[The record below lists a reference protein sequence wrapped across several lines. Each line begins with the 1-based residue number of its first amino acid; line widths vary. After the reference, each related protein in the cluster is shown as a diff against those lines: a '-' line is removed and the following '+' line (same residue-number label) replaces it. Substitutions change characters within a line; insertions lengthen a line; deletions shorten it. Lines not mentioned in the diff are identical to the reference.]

1 MDVRRHGNP
10 DWQQKGTP
18 NDDGAALTEEPTS
31 YAKAEDGK
39 TEMSLLHFALTN
51 PDWKPPQEEQ
61 TQFINQLRGHVSKEA
76 EHLTGAH
83 HVAAA
88 ANNALPALAEEDNLE
103 ENNLEDNVLYASLNS
118 LDAAGGVYSELA
130 NGIMS
135 DAGIMRS
142 PSHFLHQ
149 RRAATPVKG
158 KYYNHKQAVSK
169 PDSYRLGYNNYFIF
183 S

>member
-10 DWQQKGTP
+10 DWQQKGSI
-18 NDDGAALTEEPTS
+18 NEDGAILTEEPTS

-61 TQFINQLRGHVSKEA
+61 TQFINQLRGQVSKDA

-83 HVAAA
+83 HIAA
-88 ANNALPALAEEDNLE
+88 NALPALAEEENLE
-103 ENNLEDNVLYASLNS
+103 HNNLEDNVLYASLNS

-130 NGIMS
+130 NGIMT
-135 DAGIMRS
+135 DAGIMKS
-142 PSHFLHQ
+142 PSHFLHH
-149 RRAATPVKG
+149 RRAGTPAKG
-158 KYYNHKQAVSK
+158 IEELS
-169 PDSYRLGYNNYFIF
+169 
-183 S
+183 

>member
-10 DWQQKGTP
+10 DWQQKGSL
-18 NDDGAALTEEPTS
+18 NEDGTNNTLTEEPTS

-61 TQFINQLRGHVSKEA
+61 TQFINQLRGQVSKEA
-76 EHLTGAH
+76 ENLTGAH
-83 HVAAA
+83 NLG
-88 ANNALPALAEEDNLE
+88 ANLNTLEAVEEEENQEMKDNLD
-103 ENNLEDNVLYASLNS
+103 DNVLYASLNS

-130 NGIMS
+130 NGIMA
-135 DAGIMRS
+135 DAGIQMRS

-149 RRAATPVKG
+149 RRPGTPAKG
-158 KYYNHKQAVSK
+158 KEN
-169 PDSYRLGYNNYFIF
+169 
-183 S
+183 

>member
-10 DWQQKGTP
+10 DWQQKRSI
-18 NDDGAALTEEPTS
+18 NEDGATNTLTEEPTS
-31 YAKAEDGK
+31 YAKSEDGK

-61 TQFINQLRGHVSKEA
+61 TEFIKQLRGQVSREA
-76 EHLTGAH
+76 ENLTGAH
-83 HVAAA
+83 QVAAA
-88 ANNALPALAEEDNLE
+88 TANLNALEAVAEEENLEIKDNLD
-103 ENNLEDNVLYASLNS
+103 DNVLYASLNS

-135 DAGIMRS
+135 DAGIQMRS

-149 RRAATPVKG
+149 RRPGTPGKG
-158 KYYNHKQAVSK
+158 KLN
-169 PDSYRLGYNNYFIF
+169 
-183 S
+183 